1 MYVYKGIYNNIYICV
16 FWLLHIAAIAAALQN
31 KFWLRQQMAY
41 NPKAYIYICIHRYTL
56 YNVRPLR

>member
-1 MYVYKGIYNNIYICV
+1 MYVYKGIYNNIYMCF

-41 NPKAYIYICIHRYTL
+41 NPKAYIYIYVYTDTH
-56 YNVRPLR
+56 YTMWGP